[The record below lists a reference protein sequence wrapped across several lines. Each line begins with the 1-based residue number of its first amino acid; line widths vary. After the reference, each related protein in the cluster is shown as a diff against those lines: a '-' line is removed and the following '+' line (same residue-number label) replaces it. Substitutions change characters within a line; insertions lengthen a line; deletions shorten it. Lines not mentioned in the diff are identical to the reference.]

1 MEIVVQQGNIT
12 EAAADAVIVNLFE
25 GVTQPGGATG
35 ALDARIGGL
44 IRRLIANGELRGKLN
59 ETAVLH
65 VGDGFPFRKV
75 VVVGLGKASEFDA
88 ERVRQ
93 VSAAAAQA
101 AARGRV
107 KTIATIVHGAGI
119 GGLDV
124 AAAAQSVAEGT
135 LLGLYR
141 YDKYK
146 TRREDNGAPDE
157 GRPERVVVVEMDAGK
172 LPVIRAAVER
182 GVVLAEATNFARDL
196 VNAPANELTPA
207 ELARRAQAMAEE
219 EGLECTILD
228 REEMARLGMGALL
241 GVAQGSAHEPKLV
254 VLRYRGGEGPPIAL
268 VGKGVTF
275 DTGGISLKPSQGMG
289 AMTSDM
295 AGAAAVLGAMRAIAR
310 LKPRQHV
317 IAVAPCVENMP
328 SGTAQRPGD
337 IVRAMTGKTI
347 EIDNTDAE
355 GRLILAD
362 AVAYAESLG
371 AATIIDVATL
381 TGACVVALG
390 HIYTGLVSNDDA
402 LAEALMAAGRK
413 AGERYCRL
421 PADPEYKEQYKSDV
435 ADIKNTGGRP
445 AGAIT
450 GALIISEFIDKARW
464 AHLDIAGTAR
474 AEKARHYVRKGATGV
489 AVRTLAE
496 YVCSLG

>member
-1 MEIVVQQGNIT
+1 MQIEVRQGNIT
-12 EAAADAVIVNLFE
+12 AAAADAIIVNLFE

-35 ALDARIGGL
+35 AVDARIGGL
-44 IRRLIANGELRGKLN
+44 IRRLIAGGEFKGKLN

-65 VGDGFPFRKV
+65 MGEGLPFRKV
-75 VVVGLGKASEFDA
+75 VVVGLGKSSEFDA

-101 AARGRV
+101 AAKGKV

-119 GGLDV
+119 GGLDPAV
-124 AAAAQSVAEGT
+124 AAQCVAEGT

-146 TRREDNGAPDE
+146 TRKNDGDHDA
-157 GRPERVVVVEMDAGK
+157 GRPERVVIVEMDPSK
-172 LPVIRAAVER
+172 VPVIQAGVDR
-182 GVVLAEATNFARDL
+182 GVILAEATNFARDL
-196 VNAPANELTPA
+196 VNAPGNELTPA
-207 ELARRAQAMAEE
+207 ELARRAKAMADEC
-219 EGLECTILD
+219 GLECTILGRD
-228 REEMARLGMGALL
+228 EMARLGMGALL
-241 GVAQGSAHEPKLV
+241 GVAQGSAHEPQLI
-254 VLRYRGGEGPPIAL
+254 VLRYRGADGPPIAL

-275 DTGGISLKPSQGMG
+275 DTGGISLKPSEGM
-289 AMTSDM
+289 ASMTTDM
-295 AGAAAVLGAMRAIAR
+295 AGAAAVLGAMRAISR

-371 AATIIDVATL
+371 AQVIVDVATL

-390 HIYTGLVSNDDA
+390 HFYTGLVSTDDA
-402 LAEALMAAGRK
+402 LAEAIMAAGRK

-421 PADPEYKEQYKSDV
+421 PADPDYKQQYKSDK

-450 GALIISEFIDKARW
+450 GALIISEFISKARW
-464 AHLDIAGTAR
+464 AHLDIAGTAE
-474 AEKARHYVRKGATGV
+474 AKEARHYLPKGATGV

-496 YVCSLG
+496 YVCGL

>member
-1 MEIVVQQGNIT
+1 MATPVSFPPEKGFCLPPHFPADDGRVPRAGTPPPAVEWLDRARRRSRGARGNLQGASIPQAPAGGKPIPASGQDESATCEGGAAAVEIVVQQGNIT

-35 ALDARIGGL
+35 ALDAHIGGL

-101 AARGRV
+101 APRGRV

-196 VNAPANELTPA
+196 
-207 ELARRAQAMAEE
+207 
-219 EGLECTILD
+219 
-228 REEMARLGMGALL
+228 
-241 GVAQGSAHEPKLV
+241 
-254 VLRYRGGEGPPIAL
+254 
-268 VGKGVTF
+268 
-275 DTGGISLKPSQGMG
+275 
-289 AMTSDM
+289 
-295 AGAAAVLGAMRAIAR
+295 
-310 LKPRQHV
+310 
-317 IAVAPCVENMP
+317 
-328 SGTAQRPGD
+328 
-337 IVRAMTGKTI
+337 
-347 EIDNTDAE
+347 
-355 GRLILAD
+355 
-362 AVAYAESLG
+362 
-371 AATIIDVATL
+371 
-381 TGACVVALG
+381 
-390 HIYTGLVSNDDA
+390 
-402 LAEALMAAGRK
+402 
-413 AGERYCRL
+413 
-421 PADPEYKEQYKSDV
+421 
-435 ADIKNTGGRP
+435 
-445 AGAIT
+445 
-450 GALIISEFIDKARW
+450 
-464 AHLDIAGTAR
+464 
-474 AEKARHYVRKGATGV
+474 
-489 AVRTLAE
+489 
-496 YVCSLG
+496 

>member
-1 MEIVVQQGNIT
+1 MQIEVRQGNIT
-12 EAAADAVIVNLFE
+12 AVAADAVIVNLFE
-25 GVTQPGGATG
+25 GVTHPGGATG
-35 ALDARIGGL
+35 AMDARIGGL
-44 IRRLIANGELRGKLN
+44 IRRLIESGEFKGKLN

-65 VGDGFPFRKV
+65 VGGDLPFRKV
-75 VVVGLGKASEFDA
+75 VVVGLGKSSEFDA

-93 VSAAAAQA
+93 VSATAAQA
-101 AARGRV
+101 AAKGKV

-119 GGLDV
+119 GGLDPAV
-124 AAAAQSVAEGT
+124 AAQSVAEGT

-146 TRREDNGAPDE
+146 TRKANGEDSS
-157 GRPERVVVVEMDAGK
+157 GRPERLVIAEMDAAK
-172 LPVIRAAVER
+172 VPVIQAGVDR
-182 GVVLAEATNFARDL
+182 GVILAEATNFARDL
-196 VNAPANELTPA
+196 VNAPGNELTPA
-207 ELARRAQAMAEE
+207 ELARRAKAMADEC
-219 EGLECTILD
+219 GLECTILG
-228 REEMARLGMGALL
+228 REEMAKLGMGALL
-241 GVAQGSAHEPKLV
+241 GVAQGSAHEPQLIV
-254 VLRYRGGEGPPIAL
+254 VRYRGADGPPVAL

-275 DTGGISLKPSQGMG
+275 DTGGISLKPSEGMA
-289 AMTSDM
+289 AMTTDM
-295 AGAAAVLGAMRAIAR
+295 AGAAAVLGAMRAIAQ

-371 AATIIDVATL
+371 AHTIVDVATL

-390 HIYTGLVSNDDA
+390 HFYTGLVSTDDA
-402 LAEALMAAGRK
+402 LAEAIMAAGRK

-421 PADPEYKEQYKSDV
+421 PADPDYKEQYKSDK

-450 GALIISEFIDKARW
+450 GALIISEFISKARW
-464 AHLDIAGTAR
+464 AHLDIAGTAE
-474 AEKARHYVRKGATGV
+474 AKKARHYLPKGATGV

-496 YVCSLG
+496 YVCGL

>member
-1 MEIVVQQGNIT
+1 MEIRVQHGNIT
-12 EAAADAVIVNLFE
+12 QVQADAVIVNLFE
-25 GVTQPGGATG
+25 GVTHPGGATG
-35 ALDARIGGL
+35 AVDSALGGL
-44 IRRLIANGELRGKLN
+44 VSRVIAAGEFKGRLH
-59 ETAVLH
+59 ETVVLH
-65 VGDGFPFRKV
+65 VAEGLAFRKV
-75 VVVGLGKASEFDA
+75 VVVGLGQPSEFDA

-101 AARGRV
+101 AAKGNV

-124 AAAAQSVAEGT
+124 TAAAQCVAEGT

-141 YDKYK
+141 YDRYK
-146 TRREDNGAPDE
+146 NKKDDGHGVPDQ
-157 GRPERVVVVEMDAGK
+157 VVIVEMDAGK
-172 LPVIRAAVER
+172 LEAIRAGVER
-182 GVVLAEATNFARDL
+182 GVILAEATNFARDL
-196 VNAPANELTPA
+196 VNAPGNELTPA
-207 ELARRAQAMAEE
+207 ELARRAEAMAQE
-219 EGLECTILD
+219 EGLECTILGRD
-228 REEMARLGMGALL
+228 EMERLGMGALL
-241 GVAQGSAHEPKLV
+241 GVAQGSAQEPKLIF
-254 VLRYRGGEGPPIAL
+254 LRYRGAGDEAPVAL

-275 DTGGISLKPSQGMG
+275 DTGGISLKPREGM
-289 AMTSDM
+289 ADMTTDM

-310 LKPRQHV
+310 LKPRKNV

-328 SGTAQRPGD
+328 SGTALKPGD
-337 IVRAMTGKTI
+337 ILRAMTGKTI

-362 AVAYAESLG
+362 AVAYAESQG
-371 AATIIDVATL
+371 AHTIIDVATL
-381 TGACVVALG
+381 TGACVIALG

-402 LAEALMAAGRK
+402 LAEAIMAAGRK

-421 PADPEYKEQYKSDV
+421 PADPEFKEQYKSHV
-435 ADIKNTGGRP
+435 ADIMNTGGRP

-464 AHLDIAGTAR
+464 AHLDIAGTA
-474 AEKARHYVRKGATGV
+474 AAKQAKHYRVKGATGV

-496 YVCSLG
+496 YVCGL

>member
-1 MEIVVQQGNIT
+1 MEIRVEQGNIT
-12 EAAADAVIVNLFE
+12 QVAADAVIVNLFE

-35 ALDARIGGL
+35 AMDARIGGL
-44 IRRLIANGELRGKLN
+44 IRRLIAAGEFKGRLN

-65 VGDGFPFRKV
+65 VGEGFPFRKV
-75 VVVGLGKASEFDA
+75 VVVGLGKSSEFDA

-93 VSAAAAQA
+93 VSATAAQTA
-101 AARGRV
+101 AKGNV

-124 AAAAQSVAEGT
+124 FTAAQSVAEGT

-146 TRREDNGAPDE
+146 SKKENGEGQA
-157 GRPERVVVVEMDAGK
+157 GRPEQVVIVETDAGK
-172 LPVIRAAVER
+172 LDTIRAGVQR
-182 GVVLAEATNFARDL
+182 GVILAEATNWARDL
-196 VNAPANELTPA
+196 VNAPGNELTPS
-207 ELARRAQAMAEE
+207 ELARRAEAMARE
-219 EGLECTILD
+219 EGLECTILGRD
-228 REEMARLGMGALL
+228 EMARLGMGSLL
-241 GVAQGSAHEPKLV
+241 GVAKGSAEEPKLV
-254 VLRYRGGEGPPIAL
+254 VLRYRGAGDAAPVAL

-275 DTGGISLKPSQGMG
+275 DTGGISIKPREGM
-289 AMTSDM
+289 AEMTSDM

-310 LKPRQHV
+310 LKPRQNV

-328 SGTAQRPGD
+328 SGTAYKPGD
-337 IVRAMTGKTI
+337 ILRAMTGKTI

-371 AATIIDVATL
+371 AHTIVDVATL
-381 TGACVVALG
+381 TGACVIALG
-390 HIYTGLVSNDDA
+390 HIYTGLVSNDDG
-402 LAEALMAAGRK
+402 LAEAIMAAGRK
-413 AGERYCRL
+413 AGERFCRL

-464 AHLDIAGTAR
+464 AHLDIAGTAT
-474 AEKARHYVRKGATGV
+474 AQKARHYLVKGATGV

-496 YVCSLG
+496 FVCSL